1 MLQQAAGDDAER
13 DLYFDESS
21 NTWDMS
27 GLRSDLEVY
36 GVTVG
41 DAPPTTAPPPTMF
54 APAAPAVDSP
64 EPSFEQM
71 LSQASPLN
79 APAAS
84 APAGPPPT
92 MFAPAA
98 PPVVPSPEPSF
109 EQMLSSATP
118 LNAPAAANGGPP
130 SGRNSAPD
138 SRDSWATLG
147 AGRPSGAGVFSPTP
161 PPTM

>member
-1 MLQQAAGDDAER
+1 MQT
-13 DLYFDESS
+13 LYC
-21 NTWDMS
+21 
-27 GLRSDLEVY
+27 Y
-36 GVTVG
+36 
-41 DAPPTTAPPPTMF
+41 
-54 APAAPAVDSP
+54 
-64 EPSFEQM
+64 SFENFTEIFIFFTFQNFSNSKNNEIFTGTLTHGDYSEQQM

-138 SRDSWATLG
+138 SRDSGATRG
-147 AGRPSGAGVFSPTP
+147 AGRPSRAEAGL
-161 PPTM
+161 